1 MKKIF
6 QFLLMIG
13 MSMMTFSCYYD
24 ELEDQTELPLPQNI
38 SFQDQVQPV
47 FNQNCVNCHNGNQN
61 PDLRSGSSFTAL
73 LGGGF
78 VIPTDSENS
87 ILYKSLIGQG
97 APPMPPSGGISQTKI
112 NVVKQWIDEG
122 ALNN

>member
-24 ELEDQTELPLPQNI
+24 ELEDQTDLPLPQNI
-38 SFQDQVQPV
+38 SFQEQVQPI
-47 FNQNCVNCHNGNQN
+47 FNQNCIACHNGNLE
-61 PDLRSGSSFTAL
+61 PDLSSGNSFTAL

-78 VIPTDSENS
+78 VIPSDSGNS
-87 ILYKSLIGQG
+87 ILYNSLIGQG
-97 APPMPPSGGISQTKI
+97 VSQMPPGGAISQTNI
-112 NVVKQWIDEG
+112 NIVKQWINEG
-122 ALNN
+122 ALDN